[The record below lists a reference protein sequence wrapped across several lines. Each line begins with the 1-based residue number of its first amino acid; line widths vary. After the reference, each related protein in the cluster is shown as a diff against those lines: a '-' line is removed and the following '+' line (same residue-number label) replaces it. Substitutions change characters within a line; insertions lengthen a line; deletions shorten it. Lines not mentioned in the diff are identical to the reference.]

1 MLYDLASL
9 AAAAVLVVA
18 MALVLYFLWLSSPD
32 HRGPVT
38 DHFDGRRFHNRVPVR
53 HHLRP
58 EGIWCVLQ
66 VLYTDWKDEHFPSP
80 GGVPRAR
87 VGDGEVVVTPIG
99 HATVLLQV
107 GGLNVLTDPVYDEYC
122 GPVPLS
128 FLRRRRRP
136 GLALDELP
144 PIDLVLVSHNHYDH
158 LSPRTLRW
166 LHEHHRPRF
175 VVALG
180 DKALVES
187 FGIPD
192 VEELDWW
199 QHLDLPGGERLTFVP
214 AQHMSGRGLLDKD
227 TSLWGG
233 FVIEGRA
240 GPVYFAG
247 DTAYCDVFAEIRRR
261 VGPVR
266 LALLPIGAFQPW
278 WYMHEVHMDPHGAVR
293 AHGVLEA
300 TRSLA
305 IHYGVFPLG
314 ADRQHEP
321 VEELALALDEQG
333 ADPETFWVLAPGE
346 TREVP

>member
-1 MLYDLASL
+1 MNELASL
-9 AAAAVLVVA
+9 LAAALLIVA

-32 HRGPVT
+32 HRGPIT
-38 DHFDGRRFHNRVPVR
+38 DHFDGQRFHNLVPVR

-66 VLYTDWKDEHFPSP
+66 VLLTNWRDEEFPSP
-80 GGVPRAR
+80 GGVPRER
-87 VGDGEVVVTPIG
+87 LDDGDLAVTPVG
-99 HATVLLQV
+99 HSTVLLQV
-107 GGLNVLTDPVYDEYC
+107 GGLNILTDPVYDEYC
-122 GPVPLS
+122 GPLPMN

-136 GLALDELP
+136 GLALEELP
-144 PIDLVLVSHNHYDH
+144 PIDVVLVSHNHYDH

-166 LHEHHRPRF
+166 LHRHHRPRF
-175 VVALG
+175 FVALG
-180 DKALVES
+180 DRALLES
-187 FGIPD
+187 HGID
-192 VEELDWW
+192 QVEELDWW
-199 QHLDLPGGERLTFVP
+199 EHASLEGGARLTFVP

-233 FVIEGRA
+233 FVIESRA
-240 GPVYFAG
+240 GAVYFAG
-247 DTAYCDVFAEIRRR
+247 DTAYCDVFRDIRERF
-261 VGPVR
+261 GPMR

-278 WYMHEVHMDPHGAVR
+278 WYMNEVHMDPHGAVR

-314 ADRQHEP
+314 ADRQFEP
-321 VEELALALDEQG
+321 VEELGRALEELKV
-333 ADPETFWVLAPGE
+333 DPEQFWVLAPGE